1 MKILIVDDER
11 LVRITLES
19 MLMDICKDDIIFQA
33 RNAMEMA
40 ELLKETKIDVV
51 FLDINMPRQ
60 KGLDAM
66 ESMKKECPEIDW
78 CILTGY
84 SEFSYAKRA
93 LELGAKGY
101 LVKPPDPDELFKFM
115 EEIRK
120 NREEK
125 KNLNRST
132 FTDMLQK
139 ALYLDDFT
147 EIESSKEG
155 YSVFTF
161 YVDSSKP
168 EMRKN
173 IYYILFQKID
183 QYMKENDNK
192 KSGQYALFF
201 HGSSELC
208 LIFSGNWNLEW
219 KAFLRTHMKDRKETF
234 IVSAFYTYISKIA
247 ELRNA
252 IDYQLA
258 LAPLRLY
265 CKNYEIVSCSE
276 LEKDAMI
283 MQKQYLGVQLEQLL
297 AEYAVG
303 EKHALRQT
311 IANGKNRYREE
322 QDVVV
327 TREVLQYIEIL
338 SGVTCQ
344 VDTACQLF
352 EKMEEELIVKQ
363 QGHETQKNLITQIC
377 QYVDQNYMSDVS
389 IDKVGDVFSI
399 TPTYL
404 SRMFRKKTGKRYIE
418 FVTQI
423 RMEHARELLLSGK
436 YSVKE
441 ISELVGYMSEK
452 HFSRNYKKYY
462 GISPA
467 QDLKMG

>member
-33 RNAMEMA
+33 RNAMEMI
-40 ELLKETKIDVV
+40 ELLRETKIDVV

-66 ESMKKECPEIDW
+66 ENMKKEYPEMDW

-101 LVKPPDPDELFKFM
+101 LVKPPDPDELSKFM
-115 EEIRK
+115 AEIRK

-161 YVDSSKP
+161 YVDSLKP
-168 EMRKN
+168 EIRKN
-173 IYYILFQKID
+173 IYYILFRKID

-192 KSGQYALFF
+192 KNDQYALFF

-208 LIFSGNWNLEW
+208 LVFSGNWNLEW
-219 KAFLRTHMKDRKETF
+219 KAFLRTHMKDREEVF
-234 IVSAFYTYISKIA
+234 IVNAFYTYISKIS
-247 ELRNA
+247 ELKNA

-283 MQKQYLGVQLEQLL
+283 LQKQYLGVQLEQLL

-311 IANGKNRYREE
+311 ITKGKNRYREE

-327 TREVLQYIEIL
+327 TREVLQYIKIL
-338 SGVTCQ
+338 SGITCQ
-344 VDTACQLF
+344 VDTAGQLF

-363 QGHETQKNLITQIC
+363 QGPETQKNLITQIC

-404 SRMFRKKTGKRYIE
+404 SRMFREKTGKRYIE

-441 ISELVGYMSEK
+441 ICELVGYMSEK